1 MKKFKNWVPAILIM
15 TVIFVLSSI
24 SGPAIDNAGLK
35 KASLQISAHFILFM
49 FLTIAFYKST
59 KNIPLSIL
67 LTILYAITDEIH
79 QIFTLLRSPSLFD
92 IYVDS
97 LGSFISGF
105 LLWKLQLILPKKL
118 KNWLKN

>member
-1 MKKFKNWVPAILIM
+1 MKKFKDWLPAIVIM
-15 TVIFVLSSI
+15 TVIFILSSI
-24 SGPAIDNAGLK
+24 PGSTIDNAGLK

-49 FLTIAFYKST
+49 FLTIAFYKPT
-59 KNIPLSIL
+59 KNILFSII
-67 LTILYAITDEIH
+67 LTVLYAFTDEIH

-105 LLWKLQLILPKKL
+105 FLWKLQPILPRKL